1 MSLVFNASTEVQLTE
16 LLLPALSAKSMIS
29 FCLETKLYNRERLT
43 GHGLGDEE
51 KKDTS
56 NDFELHLE
64 LGNSRGITVVL
75 IDFWFS
81 KMSLI

>member
-1 MSLVFNASTEVQLTE
+1 MQVLRFNLQNYYCLRY
-16 LLLPALSAKSMIS
+16 PRKSIIS
-29 FCLETKLYNRERLT
+29 FCLETKLYNRERRT

-64 LGNSRGITVVL
+64 LGNSRGIAVVL